1 MRTLI
6 FSIALSAAAIAT
18 AVPRKKPQAVPAKAA
33 VPAQPA
39 VASDS
44 AKPPSQLISS
54 DLGGRDMVFVAQ
66 AVDLGKALRYLATQ
80 TPRTSNPA
88 LRGFGDDIV
97 KTLAAQT
104 AVLNTVAE
112 MRQLK
117 IPDTE
122 SATEKRIAEKV
133 APLEGIKLEK
143 ALLDAFI
150 DVDRQLI
157 SAYELGAKSDD
168 VTIRKFVDQTLPHAR
183 EHLVLVEAMAGMS
196 SNRPAPV
203 SAGSASASDAAPKR
217 PVFRTGVPLQAQPA
231 PDGGR

>member
-1 MRTLI
+1 
-6 FSIALSAAAIAT
+6 
-18 AVPRKKPQAVPAKAA
+18 
-33 VPAQPA
+33 
-39 VASDS
+39 
-44 AKPPSQLISS
+44 
-54 DLGGRDMVFVAQ
+54 MVFVAH

-150 DVDRQLI
+150 DVDRRLI
-157 SAYELGAKSDD
+157 AAYELGAKSDD

-203 SAGSASASDAAPKR
+203 AAGSASASDTAPRR
-217 PVFRTGVPLQAQPA
+217 PAFRTGVPLQAQPA
-231 PDGGR
+231 PEGAR